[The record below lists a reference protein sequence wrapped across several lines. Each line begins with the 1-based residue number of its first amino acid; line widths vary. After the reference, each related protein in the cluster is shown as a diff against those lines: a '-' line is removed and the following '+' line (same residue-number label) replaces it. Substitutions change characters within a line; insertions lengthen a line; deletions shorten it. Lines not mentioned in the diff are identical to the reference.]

1 MRKRVVLSFALSVF
15 AALLSFAGGSADA
28 SSQKGT
34 FPTVKPGTYR
44 GMAIGRLGPVFV
56 EVVLEKNRIAG
67 VKILENSETPELA
80 EAAFKRVPAAI
91 IEGQTLAVD
100 TVTGATFTSRAV
112 ILAVKN
118 AIAQA
123 GGDPAPLMVPREKT
137 EPKSETYTVDVCIV
151 GAGGGG
157 SAAAVEAARA
167 KRSVLLL
174 EKSAIPGGI
183 SAQGAGLAA
192 VGSEYQK
199 AAGITFTTDD
209 VFEHMFKYVNGTV
222 YAPLLR
228 KILDESASTISWLRN
243 DFGWNFQFITPNIWG
258 KEAFDTYHLNT
269 TFGLKRMNPFYRD
282 FEKNGGKLLLETAG
296 QKLIVKEGTV
306 VGVEAVRADGTKVII
321 NAKAVV
327 LATGGAASNVKLL
340 KEKTGSAEYEQMGY
354 NVNMGDGIRM
364 AAEAGAASTN
374 ELFIEVAEIG
384 MTPRVAPNTK
394 FNINLIASAA
404 LLNVN
409 SQGVRYFNEA
419 LFREQPLNAGGGAI
433 ASNGAYY
440 VIFDQRTYDAL
451 VSKGFEGLLP
461 TDEAARQRP
470 QFERLSHFA
479 EVGGVPPMFIGA
491 AHPMSNLP
499 YEMEIALKDRYAWKA
514 DTIEELAAA
523 TKLPRLAETV
533 ARYRTFVEKGK
544 DDDFVKD
551 PLYLTP
557 VSTGPFYAVKYL
569 PGFFNTLGGVKVNER
584 LEALR
589 ADNAPIPGLYVAG
602 VDGGSMF
609 HKPYFDICGTT
620 MMYAFTSGRIAG
632 REAAKFVSA
641 K

>member
-1 MRKRVVLSFALSVF
+1 
-15 AALLSFAGGSADA
+15 
-28 SSQKGT
+28 
-34 FPTVKPGTYR
+34 
-44 GMAIGRLGPVFV
+44 MAIGRLGPVFV
-56 EVVLEKNRIAG
+56 EVVLEKNSITE
-67 VKILENSETPELA
+67 VKVLENGETAELA
-80 EAAFKRVPAAI
+80 AAAFDRVPKAI
-91 IEGQTLAVD
+91 LAGQSLGVD
-100 TVTGATFTSRAV
+100 TVTGATFSSRAV

-118 AIAQA
+118 AIEQA
-123 GGDPAPLMVPREKT
+123 GGDPAPLMVRLDKSTPKT
-137 EPKSETYTVDVCIV
+137 ETITVDVCVV

-157 SAAAVEAARA
+157 TSAAVEAARA

-174 EKSAIPGGI
+174 EKSVIPGGI

-192 VGSEYQK
+192 VNSEYQK
-199 AAGITFTTDD
+199 AAGIKFTTDD
-209 VFEHMFKYVNGTV
+209 VFEHMYKYSNGTV

-228 KILDESASTISWLRN
+228 KILDESATTISWLKN
-243 DFGWNFQFITPNIWG
+243 EFGWNFQFITPSIWG
-258 KEAFDTYHLNT
+258 KESFDTYHLNT
-269 TFGLKRMNPFYRD
+269 TFGLKRMNPFYED
-282 FEKNGGKLLLETAG
+282 FTKNGGRLLLETAG
-296 QKLIVKEGTV
+296 EKLIVRDGKV
-306 VGVEAVRADGTKVII
+306 VGVEAKRADGTKVIV

-327 LATGGAASNVKLL
+327 LATGGAASNDQLL
-340 KEKTGSAEYEQMGY
+340 KEKTGSSEYEQMGY

-364 AAEAGAASTN
+364 ATEVGAATTN

-409 SQGVRYFNEA
+409 TQGVRYFNEA
-419 LFREQPLNAGGGAI
+419 LFREQPLNVGGGAI

-440 VIFDQRTYDAL
+440 VVFDQRTYDSL

-461 TDEAARQRP
+461 SDEAAKQRP

-491 AHPMSNLP
+491 AHPMRNLP
-499 YEMEIALKDRYAWKA
+499 YEMEAALKDGYAWKA
-514 DTIEELAAA
+514 GSVEELAKVA
-523 TKLPRLAETV
+523 KLPRLAETV
-533 ARYRTFVEKGK
+533 KRYQGFVEKGK
-544 DDDFVKD
+544 DDDFVKN

-557 VSTGPFYAVKYL
+557 ISNGPFYAVKYL
-569 PGFFNTLGGVKVNER
+569 PGFFNTLGGVKVNEK

-589 ADNAPIPGLYVAG
+589 ADNSAIPGLYVAG

-632 REAAKFVSA
+632 REAVNYVLSK
-641 K
+641 